1 MSNKVYDILKA
12 IALTLPLVITFITA
26 VMKIWNIPYAVE
38 IGLTLNALNA
48 LIAGIVK
55 IANDNYIKDQEQIKQ
70 DEMEEFPVEYEDN
83 FLNEQEKKEQ
93 YFVEEQE
100 MEDEL

>member
-26 VMKIWNIPYAVE
+26 IMKIWNMPYAVE

-55 IANDNYIKDQEQIKQ
+55 IANNMYCKNQEQLKQ
-70 DEMEEFPVEYEDN
+70 DEMEDEDI
-83 FLNEQEKKEQ
+83 EIAG
-93 YFVEEQE
+93 EEE
-100 MEDEL
+100 E

>member
-1 MSNKVYDILKA
+1 MSNKLYDILKA

-55 IANDNYIKDQEQIKQ
+55 IANNMYCKNQEQLKQ
-70 DEMEEFPVEYEDN
+70 DEMEEEDI
-83 FLNEQEKKEQ
+83 EIAG
-93 YFVEEQE
+93 EEE
-100 MEDEL
+100 E

>member
-1 MSNKVYDILKA
+1 MSNKLYDILKA
-12 IALTLPLVITFITA
+12 IALTLPLIITFITA

-55 IANDNYIKDQEQIKQ
+55 IANNLYCKNQEQLKQ
-70 DEMEEFPVEYEDN
+70 DEMEEEDI
-83 FLNEQEKKEQ
+83 EIAG
-93 YFVEEQE
+93 EEE
-100 MEDEL
+100 E

>member
-1 MSNKVYDILKA
+1 MSNKLYDILKA

-55 IANDNYIKDQEQIKQ
+55 IANNMYCKNQEQLKQ
-70 DEMEEFPVEYEDN
+70 DEMEDEDI
-83 FLNEQEKKEQ
+83 EI
-93 YFVEEQE
+93 EEE
-100 MEDEL
+100 E

>member
-1 MSNKVYDILKA
+1 MSNKLYDILKA

-26 VMKIWNIPYAVE
+26 IMKIWNIPYAVE

-55 IANDNYIKDQEQIKQ
+55 IANNMYCKNQEQLKQ
-70 DEMEEFPVEYEDN
+70 DEMEDEDI
-83 FLNEQEKKEQ
+83 EIA
-93 YFVEEQE
+93 VEEE
-100 MEDEL
+100 E

>member
-1 MSNKVYDILKA
+1 MSNKLYDILKA

-26 VMKIWNIPYAVE
+26 IMKIWNIPYAVE

-55 IANDNYIKDQEQIKQ
+55 IANNMYCKNQEQLKQ
-70 DEMEEFPVEYEDN
+70 DEMEDEDI
-83 FLNEQEKKEQ
+83 EIAG
-93 YFVEEQE
+93 EEE
-100 MEDEL
+100 E

>member
-26 VMKIWNIPYAVE
+26 IMKIWKIPYAVE

-55 IANDNYIKDQEQIKQ
+55 IANDIYCKNQVQTNVNTDTQEELI
-70 DEMEEFPVEYEDN
+70 EEGVVENED
-83 FLNEQEKKEQ
+83 
-93 YFVEEQE
+93 
-100 MEDEL
+100 

>member
-26 VMKIWNIPYAVE
+26 IMKIWNIPYAVE

-55 IANDNYIKDQEQIKQ
+55 IANNMYCKNQEQLKQ
-70 DEMEEFPVEYEDN
+70 DEMEDEDI
-83 FLNEQEKKEQ
+83 EI
-93 YFVEEQE
+93 EEE
-100 MEDEL
+100 E

>member
-1 MSNKVYDILKA
+1 MSNKLYDILKA

-26 VMKIWNIPYAVE
+26 IMKIWNMPYAVE

-55 IANDNYIKDQEQIKQ
+55 IANNMYCKNQEQLKQ
-70 DEMEEFPVEYEDN
+70 DEMEDEDI
-83 FLNEQEKKEQ
+83 EIAG
-93 YFVEEQE
+93 EEE
-100 MEDEL
+100 E

>member
-1 MSNKVYDILKA
+1 MSNKLYDILKA

-55 IANDNYIKDQEQIKQ
+55 IANNMYCKNQEQLKQ
-70 DEMEEFPVEYEDN
+70 DEMEDEDI
-83 FLNEQEKKEQ
+83 EIAG
-93 YFVEEQE
+93 EEE
-100 MEDEL
+100 E

>member
-26 VMKIWNIPYAVE
+26 IMKIWNIPYAVE

-55 IANDNYIKDQEQIKQ
+55 IANNMYCKNQEQLKQ
-70 DEMEEFPVEYEDN
+70 DEMEDEDI
-83 FLNEQEKKEQ
+83 EIAG
-93 YFVEEQE
+93 EEE
-100 MEDEL
+100 E